1 MKQQSELQTI
11 IELMSRWLSQ
21 VRLNTAL
28 TFYDINKISEDF
40 SCKLLNLIFDYELVN
55 LNLKQANF
63 PGIDLGDKTK
73 GMVAFQVT
81 SRIDG
86 EKIRETLRMFV
97 GRKYNN
103 IFVNGIK
110 FFILN
115 QDTVKFGN
123 QNPENIY
130 YEFNKQ
136 KDILTDKDIIKE
148 IQYIYNK
155 NSDKF
160 NAIKQLFA
168 FEFGDGTSVI
178 NSDASP
184 FQSKLEPDVLDIQKE
199 LAGTVIC
206 IRETVENNYTIHQ
219 RDTLS
224 PSIQK
229 AMNEEAS
236 KGFSL
241 PQGSLA
247 GRLFDIYLKEIS
259 VYASMIRECSLS
271 LINNS
276 SMRFSSFEFIELFKE
291 LLIAH
296 NKKIKNYHN
305 RQVTDLFTH
314 GSSTHAETMV
324 DHFSK
329 QADVETKLRCKELLA
344 SLKIYNLSTCAEMDF
359 QPWEPII
366 KEKPKPHTFVEDDS
380 A

>member
-28 TFYDINKISEDF
+28 TYYDINKISEDF
-40 SCKLLNLIFDYELVN
+40 VCKLLNLIFNYELVN
-55 LNLKQANF
+55 LNSEQVNF

-73 GMVAFQVT
+73 DMVAFQVT
-81 SRIDG
+81 SRTDG
-86 EKIRETLRMFV
+86 EKIRKTLKMFV
-97 GRKYNN
+97 KRKYDK

-115 QDTVKFGN
+115 QDTVKLGY
-123 QNPENIY
+123 QNPKNIY
-130 YEFNKQ
+130 YKFNKQ
-136 KDILTDKDIIKE
+136 KDILTDKDIIQE
-148 IQYIYNK
+148 IQEIYNK
-155 NSDKF
+155 NPDQF
-160 NAIKQLFA
+160 NAIKQLLA
-168 FEFGDGTSVI
+168 LEFGDVTNVVNSEASTS
-178 NSDASP
+178 
-184 FQSKLEPDVLDIQKE
+184 QSKLEPDIFDTPEE
-199 LAGTVIC
+199 LANTFRT
-206 IRETVENNYTIHQ
+206 IRETVENTYTIHQ

-224 PSIQK
+224 PSIDN

-247 GRLFDIYLKEIS
+247 GRLFDIYLKEVS
-259 VYASMIRECSLS
+259 VYSSMIRECSLS

-276 SMRFSSFEFIELFKE
+276 SVRFSSPEFIGLFKE

-305 RQVTDLFTH
+305 RQATELFTH
-314 GSSTHAETMV
+314 GSSTHAERMV

-329 QADVETKLRCKELLA
+329 QADIETKLRCKELLA
-344 SLKIYNLSTCAEMDF
+344 ALKISNLSTCTEMVF
-359 QPWEPII
+359 QPWDPII
-366 KEKPKPHTFVEDDS
+366 KEKPKPHTFVEEDVT
-380 A
+380 